1 MRKFA
6 AIVFVVTLIL
16 NGVTSAAAAQ
26 SQFKPTTKTVE
37 AAVER
42 YGNEDIRGWLTV
54 PGTDINR
61 AVAFSPV
68 SNEYYE
74 HRTIEGIQT
83 TASARQPTAE
93 YFSCRTEFGNSF
105 ESGSRNIVIF
115 GHNWTNVRPP
125 YRVGVNETDF
135 GFAELPSYTSLDFL
149 NANPYIYFATL
160 EKLYIW
166 EVFTV
171 SFPAVIINYNDPN
184 MTKETQSEILSL
196 IRDMSLYNYDVPVSS
211 DDKIITLTTNI
222 GLWQPTDK
230 LIDCRYMIMAKQV
243 TQSDLPLK
251 QTASLTKNENAVDR
265 SKVTKYVPTPDEKK
279 LWDNPW
285 DIAR

>member
-6 AIVFVVTLIL
+6 AIIFVVTLIL

-68 SNEYYE
+68 SNDYYE

-149 NANPYIYFATL
+149 NANPYIYFATSEDSGVFKICTVMYTKDTETLAQIQPYTSDGPTTVNAYKDLIAEL
-160 EKLYIW
+160 EARTM
-166 EVFTV
+166 FTGV
-171 SFPAVIINYNDPN
+171 DVDSGDTLLTLSTCTRHYGGYTDQRFVVVARLLRDGEKDTDPVEYKVN
-184 MTKETQSEILSL
+184 ANVKEPRL
-196 IRDMSLYNYDVPVSS
+196 
-211 DDKIITLTTNI
+211 
-222 GLWQPTDK
+222 
-230 LIDCRYMIMAKQV
+230 
-243 TQSDLPLK
+243 
-251 QTASLTKNENAVDR
+251 
-265 SKVTKYVPTPDEKK
+265 
-279 LWDNPW
+279 
-285 DIAR
+285 